1 MPIVISNAPVKP
13 AVIYDKVHL
22 RELRIVLSEDNMS
35 KAQVRIVYSLF
46 GRDGDGLKHLLPQ
59 QNVVVIEDAFVE
71 AATKAAQGNP
81 ALAQALGAIEGAI
94 AAILNERG
102 DHGTVAQEA

>member
-1 MPIVISNAPVKP
+1 MPIVVSAPPVKP
-13 AVIYDKVHL
+13 AITYDKVHL
-22 RELRIVLSEDNMS
+22 RELRIVLSEDNVS

-46 GRDGDGLKHLLPQ
+46 GRDGDGLKHLMPQ
-59 QNVVVIEDAFVE
+59 QHVVVIEDAFVE
-71 AATKAAQGNP
+71 AATKAAQGNQ

-102 DHGTVAQEA
+102 THGAVTQEA